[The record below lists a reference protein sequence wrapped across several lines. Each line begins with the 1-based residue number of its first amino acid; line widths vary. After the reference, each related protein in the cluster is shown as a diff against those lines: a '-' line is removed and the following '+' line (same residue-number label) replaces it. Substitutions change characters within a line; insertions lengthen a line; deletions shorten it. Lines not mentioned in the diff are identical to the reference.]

1 LSLTTFVPLLDH
13 TSTLFTN
20 QKILLHSCIKEF
32 PMKQT
37 AFVTVTILA
46 GLAVVFVAPQ
56 WRLSAEESPRFQREG
71 NGLPWDEGVQN
82 LIGSVREP
90 MHNHKPPRN
99 EGGPIMD
106 HLMRRFDEVIVRL
119 DRIERRVGSGHN
131 PNGYRPPHG
140 PEHFGN
146 EERIKEEDRRHD
158 FDRHMRD
165 EMHDQMRQSAE
176 MAEQS
181 HRAHE
186 ELREQIQERMH
197 QARGMLGQA
206 RERFMELNERVEE
219 LEEEMREL
227 QERIEALHPPVAEKA
242 SQ

>member
-1 LSLTTFVPLLDH
+1 
-13 TSTLFTN
+13 
-20 QKILLHSCIKEF
+20 
-32 PMKQT
+32 MKQT

-46 GLAVVFVAPQ
+46 GLAIVFLAPQ
-56 WRLSAEESPRFQREG
+56 WGVSAEESPQLQRQGNRPPEG
-71 NGLPWDEGVQN
+71 RGPGFADRE
-82 LIGSVREP
+82 REP

-106 HLMRRFDEVIVRL
+106 HLMRHFDEVITRL

-158 FDRHMRD
+158 YDRHMRD

-186 ELREQIQERMH
+186 ELREQIEERMH
-197 QARGMLGQA
+197 QARGMMGQA

-219 LEEEMREL
+219 LEEEMREI
-227 QERIEALHPPVAEKA
+227 QERIGALHPPVAEKA

>member
-1 LSLTTFVPLLDH
+1 
-13 TSTLFTN
+13 
-20 QKILLHSCIKEF
+20 
-32 PMKQT
+32 MKQT

-46 GLAVVFVAPQ
+46 GLAIVFLAPQ
-56 WRLSAEESPRFQREG
+56 WGLSAEESPRPQRKVIEESPRFQREG
-71 NGLPWDEGVQN
+71 NGLPWEVGRN

-99 EGGPIMD
+99 EGGPILD
-106 HLMRRFDEVIVRL
+106 HLMRRFDEVIIRL
-119 DRIERRVGSGHN
+119 DRIERRVDSGHN

-165 EMHDQMRQSAE
+165 EMHDQMIQSAE
-176 MAEQS
+176 MAEQF
-181 HRAHE
+181 HRTHE
-186 ELREQIQERMH
+186 EMREQLEERMH
-197 QARGMLGQA
+197 QVRGMMGQA

-227 QERIEALHPPVAEKA
+227 QERIEALHPPVPEIIDG
-242 SQ
+242 SGEGR

>member
-1 LSLTTFVPLLDH
+1 
-13 TSTLFTN
+13 
-20 QKILLHSCIKEF
+20 
-32 PMKQT
+32 MKQT

-56 WRLSAEESPRFQREG
+56 WRLSAEEPPRLQQQGERAPDRPDRG
-71 NGLPWDEGVQN
+71 
-82 LIGSVREP
+82 REP
-90 MHNHKPPRN
+90 MHDHKQFSN

-106 HLMRRFDEVIVRL
+106 RLMRRFDEVITRL
-119 DRIERRVGSGHN
+119 DRIEHRVGGGHN